1 MTTIEAVKLDAKR
14 VLKDRAAHDELGRE
28 YTAKRAALNDKID
41 RLNKEFEEENAEL
54 IAKYTEARETA
65 INAENDLRGLV
76 VRAFEESGEKQ
87 VAPGLSVRV
96 NKSLKY
102 DPNTALEW
110 ARRHQ
115 FALALDKKAFEKIAS
130 VQPIDFV
137 ETVETVSAVIAW
149 DKIEGAE

>member
-1 MTTIEAVKLDAKR
+1 MTTSEAIKLDAKR
-14 VLKDRAAHDELGRE
+14 VLEMRRAFDEIERE
-28 YTAKRAALNDKID
+28 YDARRDKLAEEIKRLSA
-41 RLNKEFEEENAEL
+41 EWEEQNAEL
-54 IAKYTEARETA
+54 VSVYTEQLETLVRS
-65 INAENDLRGLV
+65 EHDLRELV
-76 VRAFEESGEKQ
+76 VKAFEESGEKQ

-110 ARRHQ
+110 AKKHQ

-149 DKIEGAE
+149 DKIEEAE

>member
-14 VLKDRAAHDELGRE
+14 VLEMRRAFDEIERE
-28 YTAKRAALNDKID
+28 YNAKCAALNDEID
-41 RLNKEFEEENAEL
+41 RLNKEFVNENAEL
-54 IAKYTEARETA
+54 IAQYTEARDKAVDETIA
-65 INAENDLRGLV
+65 LRTLV

-102 DPNTALEW
+102 DPNTALDW
-110 ARRHQ
+110 ARTHQ

-130 VQPIDFV
+130 VQPPDFV

>member
-14 VLKDRAAHDELGRE
+14 VLEMRRAFDEIERE
-28 YTAKRAALNDKID
+28 YDARRDKLAEEIKRLSA
-41 RLNKEFEEENAEL
+41 EWEEANAEL
-54 IAKYTEARETA
+54 VSVYTEQHEALGRSET
-65 INAENDLRGLV
+65 DLRTLV
-76 VRAFEESGEKQ
+76 VRAFEESGQKQ

-102 DPNTALEW
+102 DPNTALDW
-110 ARRHQ
+110 ARTHQ

-130 VQPIDFV
+130 VQPPDFV

>member
-14 VLKDRAAHDELGRE
+14 VLETRRAFDEIERE
-28 YTAKRAALNDKID
+28 YDAKCAALNDKID
-41 RLNKEFEEENAEL
+41 RLNKEFEHENAEL
-54 IAKYTEARETA
+54 IAKYTEARDKAVDETLA
-65 INAENDLRGLV
+65 LRTLV

-87 VAPGLSVRV
+87 VAPGISVRV

-102 DPNTALEW
+102 DPNTALDW
-110 ARRHQ
+110 ARTHQ
-115 FALALDKKAFEKIAS
+115 FALALDKKTFEKIAS
-130 VQPIDFV
+130 VQPPDFV

>member
-1 MTTIEAVKLDAKR
+1 MTTIEAIKLDAAR
-14 VLKDRAAHDELGRE
+14 VLEMRRAFDEIERE
-28 YTAKRAALNDKID
+28 YDARREKLAEEIKRLSA
-41 RLNKEFEEENAEL
+41 EWEEQNAEL
-54 IAKYTEARETA
+54 VSVYTEQLETLVRS
-65 INAENDLRGLV
+65 EHDLRELV
-76 VRAFEESGEKQ
+76 VKAFEESGEKQ

-96 NKSLKY
+96 NKSLRY
-102 DPNTALEW
+102 DAGEALDW

-149 DKIEGAE
+149 DKIEEAE

>member
-14 VLKDRAAHDELGRE
+14 VLEMRRAFDEIERE
-28 YTAKRAALNDKID
+28 YDARRNKLAEEIKRLSA
-41 RLNKEFEEENAEL
+41 EWEEQNAEL
-54 IAKYTEARETA
+54 VSVYTEQHEALIRSEH
-65 INAENDLRGLV
+65 NLRGLV
-76 VRAFEESGEKQ
+76 IMAFGESGEKQ
-87 VAPGLSVRV
+87 VAPGISVRV

-102 DPNTALEW
+102 DPNTALDW
-110 ARRHQ
+110 ARTHQ

-130 VQPIDFV
+130 VQPPDFV